1 MGLKYNNFCE
11 NITPYHSRRSM
22 YHALVNAF
30 LSPPLAWREESYFDE
45 IPVIVQGQCHENGM
59 CGTHNNRPTTIL
71 SLIHMQ
77 RHSGI
82 FTYDSSN
89 FNFNLF
95 LSKPKQLKN
104 TCQQYYILLHIC
116 SCVYISFP
124 SALSVKEGSKNQGLT
139 GIGQPK
145 LHYQQNST
153 VC

>member
-71 SLIHMQ
+71 SLICSDISVFLLMTVQ
-77 RHSGI
+77 ILILI
-82 FTYDSSN
+82 FFFQS
-89 FNFNLF
+89 
-95 LSKPKQLKN
+95 
-104 TCQQYYILLHIC
+104 
-116 SCVYISFP
+116 
-124 SALSVKEGSKNQGLT
+124 
-139 GIGQPK
+139 
-145 LHYQQNST
+145 QNSLKTPASNIIYSYIYT
-153 VC
+153 VKYMSMNVFVLYVHKYLCK